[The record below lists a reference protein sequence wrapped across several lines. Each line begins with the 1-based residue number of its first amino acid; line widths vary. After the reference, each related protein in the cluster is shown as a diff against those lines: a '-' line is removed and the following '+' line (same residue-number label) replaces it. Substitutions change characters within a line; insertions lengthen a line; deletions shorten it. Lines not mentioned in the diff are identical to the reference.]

1 MYFVSEKEKLEDL
14 SRTLRAIFG
23 DGKKASGTT
32 GQVSG
37 SDQNGSRP
45 ELKIPEGLTPI
56 PAQKTTLIHLDDIKS
71 QEDISRIFGKKK

>member
-37 SDQNGSRP
+37 ADQNGSRP

-56 PAQKTTLIHLDDIKS
+56 PAKKQTIINLDDINN
-71 QEDISRIFGKKK
+71 EADIVRIFGRK